1 MFRQTIAPGLGIGFA
16 LTLAMTGCHLPGG
29 GAFDFTGGSQ
39 TYFSTEA
46 RPTTVTLVDSRN
58 NEVLFAMDIPPG
70 KQLTIDFDRGG
81 GDDPVL
87 RPDILRYQIFDMG
100 TEIGKLRS
108 SLTVPPANVR
118 RIDVTFRSG
127 VETRPAPINWEL
139 RADQTANQPDWW
151 TAKGGPIPDNDI
163 KATMYDD

>member
-1 MFRQTIAPGLGIGFA
+1 MFKQTRAPGLGIGVV
-16 LTLAMTGCHLPGG
+16 LTLALTGCHSPGG
-29 GAFDFTGGSQ
+29 GLFDYSGGSQ
-39 TYFSTEA
+39 TYVSTEA
-46 RPTTVTLVDSRN
+46 RPTTVTLVDSRT
-58 NEVLFAMDIPPG
+58 NEILFAMDIPPG
-70 KQLTIDFDRGG
+70 KQLTIDFDKGG

-87 RPDILRYQIFDMG
+87 RPDILKYQIFDKG
-100 TEIGKLRS
+100 TQIGKLRS

-139 RADQTANQPDWW
+139 RADQTSNQPGWW

>member
-1 MFRQTIAPGLGIGFA
+1 MFRQIVALGLGAA
-16 LTLAMTGCHLPGG
+16 LTLAMTGCYSPGG

-39 TYFSTEA
+39 TYYSTEA
-46 RPTTVTLVDSRN
+46 RPTTFTLVDSRT
-58 NEVLFAMDIPPG
+58 NEILFAMEIPPG
-70 KQLTIDFDRGG
+70 KQLTIDFDEGG

-87 RPDILRYQIFDMG
+87 RPDILNYQIFDIG
-100 TEIGKLRS
+100 TKIGKLRS
-108 SLTVPPANVR
+108 SLTVPPSTVR

-139 RADQTANQPDWW
+139 RADQTANQPSWW
-151 TAKGGPIPDNDI
+151 TAAGGPIPNDDI